1 METRQAFLVDA
12 CAAEPTGGAPVGV
25 VPDGDGLA
33 DEQVAAVAGELATTV
48 ALPDGDD
55 FRVSGPAGPLE
66 HHPAATI
73 AAVGHQS
80 ERGEREVGS
89 HTLSTG
95 TGTVEVEV
103 TSDGGVWVDQPSPTA
118 TTASVDESS
127 VADALGIDP
136 AAVRDVGADF
146 PPTLLSVG
154 IDALAV
160 PVNFLE
166 HLSGASPDASAL
178 AAVAD
183 DAAVDV
189 VCGFTFDTLAADA
202 ACHLRAFAPPERS
215 VGGRTVGLET
225 PALPSLAGGLVSHLF
240 ERGSIEDAT
249 TSVEQGHFVDRPGR
263 VHVEAGDGLRVGGHT
278 VTSLDGSV
286 TVPPDE
292 DDDIIEV

>member
-1 METRQAFLVDA
+1 METRQTFLVDA
-12 CAAEPTGGAPVGV
+12 CAAEPTGGAPVGIV
-25 VPDGDGLA
+25 SDGDGLA
-33 DEQVAAVAGELATTV
+33 DEQVSAVGDELATSV
-48 ALPDGDD
+48 ALPDGDGL
-55 FRVSGPAGPLE
+55 RVSGLSGPLE

-73 AAVGHQS
+73 ATVGLQH
-80 ERGEREVGS
+80 ERDEREVGG
-89 HTLSTG
+89 HTLSTA
-95 TGTVEVEV
+95 TGTVETEV
-103 TSDGGVWVDQPSPTA
+103 TSDGGVWVEQSAPTA
-118 TTASVDESS
+118 TMANVSESG

-183 DAAVDV
+183 DADSDV

-202 ACHLRAFAPPERS
+202 ACHLRAFVPPERS
-215 VGGRTVGLET
+215 VGGRTIGLET
-225 PALPSLAGGLVSHLF
+225 PALPAVAGGLVSHLF

-263 VHVEAGDGLRVGGHT
+263 VHVEAGGELRVGGHT

-286 TVPPDE
+286 TVPPVE

>member
-12 CAAEPTGGAPVGV
+12 CAAEPTGGVPIGV

-33 DEQVAAVAGELATTV
+33 DEQVSAVAGEFATTV
-48 ALPDGDD
+48 ALPNGDD
-55 FRVSGPAGPLE
+55 LRVSAPSGPLE

-73 AAVGHQS
+73 AAVGHQY
-80 ERGEREVGS
+80 ERGEREVGNY
-89 HTLSTG
+89 TLSTAA
-95 TGTVEVEV
+95 GTVEAEV
-103 TSDGGVWVDQPSPTA
+103 TSDGGVWVEQSPPTA
-118 TTASVDESS
+118 TTANVSESS

-166 HLSGASPDASAL
+166 HLSGARPDASAL

-202 ACHLRAFAPPERS
+202 ACHMRAFVPPEQS
-215 VGGRTVGLET
+215 VGNRTVGQET
-225 PALPSLAGGLVSHLF
+225 LVLPAVAGGLVSHLF

-263 VHVEAGDGLRVGGHT
+263 AHVEAGDGLRVGGHT
-278 VTSLDGSV
+278 STSLDGSV
-286 TVPPDE
+286 TVPPVE